1 MSDCSRQRLI
11 RAVRMLPETAKIGVF
26 PVRDESLKKKLDERE
41 PVNQGGSL
49 IDVAPQPD
57 PREAKIEQLNI
68 QLASLELQLSNA
80 QKEIASL
87 KDANE
92 SLARSVEVER
102 QELRAKAQ
110 AEAEVTRASAKEQ
123 GHQEGVTAGYVE
135 GTQKAQEQL
144 QVEYRERFASY
155 VQMLEAIHTVVAEQK
170 ERLIV
175 SQLPQLISL
184 WEIMLSRMLLTR
196 VSLDPQVVERTVR
209 DIVQRISDRE
219 KILVYL
225 HPEDLPLVTEIHDEL
240 LDSLRGIKHFE
251 FLRDVHVDRG
261 SCLVETGMGI
271 YDARWRTQLEQIDLQ
286 VQQLLMEADAHL
298 GESADKE
305 DAARVSN

>member
-26 PVRDESLKKKLDERE
+26 PNKDEFSKAKTDEHE
-41 PVNQGGSL
+41 PLNRRGALVD
-49 IDVAPQPD
+49 IAPQPD

-68 QLASLELQLSNA
+68 QLSSLEERLRSA
-80 QKEIASL
+80 QEEIASL
-87 KDANE
+87 KAAND
-92 SLARSVEVER
+92 SLAQSIDLER
-102 QELRAKAQ
+102 QELHLKAQ
-110 AEAEVTRASAKEQ
+110 SEAQAACSLAKEQ

-144 QVEYRERFASY
+144 QAEYRERFATY
-155 VQMLEAIHTVVAEQK
+155 VQMLEAVHASVVEKK
-170 ERLIV
+170 EHLIA

-184 WEIMLSRMLLTR
+184 WELMLSRMLLTR
-196 VSLDPQVVERTVR
+196 VSLDPRVAERTVR

-251 FLRDVHVDRG
+251 FLRDAHVDKG

-286 VQQLLMEADAHL
+286 VQQLLMETDTHPVELTGLDGADHA
-298 GESADKE
+298 S
-305 DAARVSN
+305 S